1 MVAVIPFT
9 LVDTILCRND
19 DVRLFVE
26 EDGKSL
32 VVKSIKLFILLL
44 VIVGLISFLA
54 LFKPVVA
61 APPDQEQAV
70 ALSPVAQ
77 ANGVTL
83 DKKAS
88 SDTVQL
94 GQVVTFTV
102 TVDNQSNRAI
112 DFNLTDAMP
121 EGLALALHGHIISAT
136 VGTFD
141 TANNVLSWSGN
152 LPQGQKASIIYY
164 GIPPST
170 AAPGETLNNV
180 ARLKFGETHLEAS
193 ASVTTQPKDPGIWG
207 AFVNFIALS
216 LIYLDTILQ
225 GWGLPYAFGFSIIIF
240 TILVRLATFPLN
252 MQQIKSS
259 KAMQDLQP
267 RMKELQ
273 EKYKNDREKLAQEQM
288 ALYKEAG
295 VNPLGGCLPTLVQMP
310 IWFALYQALTQLS
323 NEGLLYEGFL
333 WIPSLAGPSVAG
345 GIDWLWPMPPSI
357 GWGPALAYLVL
368 PVLLIVSQYY
378 MQQMMTPPNPD
389 PQQASMQS
397 MMKIMPLMFGYF
409 SLIVPSGLTLYWF
422 TSNIL
427 ALAQQYFTQNNLKP
441 ATASVG
447 KPLSAS
453 VVTGPIAVE
462 PEENNKSANVKAKR
476 KSRRKR

>member
-1 MVAVIPFT
+1 M
-9 LVDTILCRND
+9 DTILYRND

-32 VVKSIKLFILLL
+32 VVKSIKLFILPL

-54 LFKPVVA
+54 LFKPIVA
-61 APPDQEQAV
+61 ASPDQEQAV
-70 ALSPVAQ
+70 VLSPVAQ
-77 ANGVTL
+77 ANGVSL
-83 DKKAS
+83 EKKAS
-88 SDTVQL
+88 SDTIQL

-180 ARLKFGETHLEAS
+180 ARLEFGETHLEAG

-216 LIYLDTILQ
+216 LIYLDTILKN
-225 GWGLPYAFGFSIIIF
+225 WGVPYAFGFSIIIF

-288 ALYKEAG
+288 AMYKEAG

-323 NEGLLYEGFL
+323 NEGLLYEGFM
-333 WIPSLAGPSVAG
+333 WIPSLAGPPVSQSG
-345 GIDWLWPMPPSI
+345 DIIPPWLWQLPWTES
-357 GWGPALAYLVL
+357 LAYLVL
-368 PVLLIVSQYY
+368 PILLLVSQYY

-397 MMKIMPLMFGYF
+397 MMKIMPIMFGYF

-453 VVTGPIAVE
+453 VTTGPIAAE

>member
-1 MVAVIPFT
+1 M
-9 LVDTILCRND
+9 
-19 DVRLFVE
+19 
-26 EDGKSL
+26 KSL
-32 VVKSIKLFILLL
+32 KLFILPLI
-44 VIVGLISFLA
+44 IVGLISFLA

-61 APPDQEQAV
+61 ASPDQEQAV

-77 ANGVTL
+77 AGGVTL
-83 DKKAS
+83 EKKAS
-88 SDTVQL
+88 SATVPL
-94 GQVVTFTV
+94 GEVVTFTV
-102 TVDNQSNRAI
+102 TIKNGGNRAI

-121 EGLALALHGHIISAT
+121 EGLSLALQTHSIST
-136 VGTFD
+136 TLGTFD
-141 TANNVLSWSGN
+141 NQNNTLAWSGI
-152 LPQGQKASIIYY
+152 LPQGQEATVIYHA
-164 GIPPST
+164 IPPST
-170 AAPGETLNNV
+170 TEPGQTIKNV
-180 ARLKFGETHLEAS
+180 VRLEFGETKLEAS
-193 ASVTTQPKDPGIWG
+193 ATIKTEPKELGIWG

-216 LIYLDTILQ
+216 LVYLDNVLQ
-225 GWGLPYAFGFSIIIF
+225 GWGVPYAFGFSIILF
-240 TILVRLATFPLN
+240 TVLVRLATFPLN

-288 ALYKEAG
+288 AMYKEAG

-310 IWFALYQALTQLS
+310 IWFALYQSLTQLS
-323 NEGLLYEGFL
+323 HEGLLYEGFL
-333 WIPSLAGPSVAG
+333 WIPSLAGPVADRG
-345 GIDWLWPMPPSI
+345 GGLNWLWPLPPSI
-357 GWGPALAYLVL
+357 GWAPALAYLVL
-368 PVLLIVSQYY
+368 PVLLIVSQFY

-453 VVTGPIAVE
+453 VATGPIAVE

>member
-1 MVAVIPFT
+1 M
-9 LVDTILCRND
+9 
-19 DVRLFVE
+19 
-26 EDGKSL
+26 KSL
-32 VVKSIKLFILLL
+32 KLLILPLL
-44 VIVGLISFLA
+44 IIGLISFLG

-61 APPDQEQAV
+61 ASPEPEQPA
-70 ALSPVAQ
+70 ALSSVAQ
-77 ANGVTL
+77 TNGVIL
-83 DKKAS
+83 EKKAS
-88 SDTVQL
+88 SNTVAL

-102 TVDNQSNRAI
+102 TIDNGSNRAI
-112 DFNLTDAMP
+112 DFSLTDAMP
-121 EGLALALHGHIISAT
+121 KGLALALHGHIISAT
-136 VGTFD
+136 VGTFT
-141 TANNVLSWSGN
+141 TANNMLSWSGN
-152 LPQGQKASIIYY
+152 LPPGQKADIIYY

-170 AAPGETLNNV
+170 GAPGETLTNV
-180 ARLKFGETHLEAS
+180 ARLEFGETTLEAS
-193 ASVTTQPKDPGIWG
+193 AAITTQPKDPGIWG

-216 LIYLDTILQ
+216 LIYLDTTLQ
-225 GWGLPYAFGFSIIIF
+225 DWGVPYTFGFSIVLF
-240 TILVRLATFPLN
+240 TLVVRLATFPLN

-288 ALYKEAG
+288 AMYKEAG

-378 MQQMMTPPNPD
+378 MQQMMTPPSSD

-441 ATASVG
+441 ATAPVG

-453 VVTGPIAVE
+453 VVTSPIAANAE
-462 PEENNKSANVKAKR
+462 EENKTNAKSKR